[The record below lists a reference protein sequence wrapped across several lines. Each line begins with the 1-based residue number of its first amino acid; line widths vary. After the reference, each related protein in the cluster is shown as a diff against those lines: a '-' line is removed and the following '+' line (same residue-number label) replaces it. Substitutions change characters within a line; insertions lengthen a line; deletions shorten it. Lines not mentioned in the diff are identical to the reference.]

1 MPLRDKLGKLSRKL
15 EISWSCLVKQR
26 SNERFSKQGILEYT
40 VTLGSEGLSMVKC
53 YSRRAA
59 PIGSYFW
66 GNLGGIAITEQ
77 SQEVLKEEVQ
87 VDTTK
92 NIRTCTFLYKYV
104 RKVKA
109 KVPEQKLTLT
119 CYLSCGTNHS
129 NARLCGQHGDGEK
142 KTHKKTADKR
152 RWAQKVNGMTAM
164 NTKQVGLY
172 TQTTQLSISILWDK
186 EKRL

>member
-1 MPLRDKLGKLSRKL
+1 M
-15 EISWSCLVKQR
+15 EQR
-26 SNERFSKQGILEYT
+26 SNERFSKQGILENT

-142 KTHKKTADKR
+142 KTHKKNADKR

-164 NTKQVGLY
+164 NTKQVDY
-172 TQTTQLSISILWDK
+172 TRKPLNSAYPILWDK